1 MKTTAILIIAIF
13 LTGKLA
19 TAQDTMYVYK
29 AGVIAYQQ
37 AVSSIDSITF
47 YGTVQVPVQKN
58 MVNILKDLGLISVSG
73 ATKSLS
79 MQKGDVIQ
87 LGYHDNFYKA
97 DYKLKINE
105 ELSTK
110 DQMVFDGTTTSTSSG
125 QISLVRRTVTP
136 LDSGIVVK
144 EQVSSDEG
152 PISENT
158 QWDDNGTMKY
168 VPVAG
173 GVAEYQVMKDGS
185 EEYNFKI
192 VPKTPTSVS
201 KLYSDG
207 QLAGDLTNIFVVQK

>member
-1 MKTTAILIIAIF
+1 MKTTAILIIAFI

-19 TAQDTMYVYK
+19 TAQDTLYVYK
-29 AGVIAYQQ
+29 AGAIAYQQ

-58 MVNILKDLGLISVSG
+58 MVNMLKDLGLISVSG
-73 ATKSLS
+73 ATKSMS

-87 LGYHDNFYKA
+87 LGYHDNFYKE

-105 ELSTK
+105 DLSTK
-110 DQMVFDGTTTSTSSG
+110 DQMVFDGNKTSTSSG
-125 QISLVRRTVTP
+125 QITLVRRTVTP
-136 LDSGIVVK
+136 ADSGIVVK
-144 EQVSSDEG
+144 EQISYDAG

-158 QWDDNGTMKY
+158 QWDDAGTMKY

-173 GVAEYQVMKDGS
+173 GVDEYRVKADGS
-185 EEYNFKI
+185 EKFTYKY

-201 KLYSDG
+201 KVSS
-207 QLAGDLTNIFVVQK
+207 AGLGYDLTNISVVQK